1 MNVLP
6 DIPFR
11 LAEEDFEKRMHLDRI
26 PDSRAGV
33 QELLRSALPLVRPK
47 ALYEVS
53 YIGQRSESTVQIGD
67 ALFTSRVLSWNLRE
81 VERVFP
87 YVATCGNELEALESG
102 TADLFARFCLDTLKE
117 LALLAARDHLL
128 QHLRASYG
136 IRELSSMNPGSGDAR
151 LWPIGQQRPL
161 FELLGDVEGAI
172 GVRLTPS
179 FLMVPNKSVS
189 GILFPTEVRF
199 ESCQLCTRESCPRR
213 RAPYSGKLAE
223 ALSPPAE

>member
-1 MNVLP
+1 MNVLR
-6 DIPFR
+6 DIPFH
-11 LAEEDFEKRMHLDRI
+11 LAEEDFEKRTHLDRF

-33 QELLRSALPLVRPK
+33 RELLGAALPLLRPK

-53 YIGQRSESTVQIGD
+53 FIGQRTDTTVQIGEK
-67 ALFTSRVLSWNLRE
+67 LFTSRVLSRNLEE

-87 YVATCGNELEALESG
+87 YVATCGNELEALVSV
-102 TADLFARFCLDTLKE
+102 TSDLFARFCLDALKE

-128 QHLRASYG
+128 KHLRASYG
-136 IRELSSMNPGSGDAR
+136 VQELSSMNPGSGDAR

-161 FELLGDVEGAI
+161 FELLGDVEAAI

-199 ESCQLCTRESCPRR
+199 ESCQLCTRENCPRR
-213 RAPYSGKLAE
+213 RAPYSGELAE
-223 ALSPPAE
+223 ALS